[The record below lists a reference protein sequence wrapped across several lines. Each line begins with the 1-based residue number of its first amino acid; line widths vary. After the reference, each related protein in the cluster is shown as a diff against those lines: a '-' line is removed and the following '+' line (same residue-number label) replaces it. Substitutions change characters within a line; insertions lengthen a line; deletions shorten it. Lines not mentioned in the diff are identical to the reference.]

1 MFFWFIHGVPYENG
15 LKHVSGRR
23 RAGHFKT
30 MRYGKWTRWCTAG
43 MLVLLA
49 GCTAEEWAQFSK
61 EMEENQRAAAERRAT
76 YHNISVQCSDWDMRG
91 TATAG
96 LSAKGFRVM
105 YPGEGD
111 YGAVVAVN
119 KTAEEHTLI
128 RKGLYFV
135 STPGPDTRPGYKTK
149 VTVTVHDLNGKKL
162 AEYQGESSPGSP
174 TTVPRRRAPPA
185 ARQFPE
191 CPPAALFIGKGA
203 RLFVK
208 VTAGIRVMPG
218 FRFYVFCGT
227 GFYRPACRSIPGQ
240 H

>member
-105 YPGEGD
+105 YPGGGGLRGCRCRQQNGGRTYPD
-111 YGAVVAVN
+111 PQGPLFCLYSGA
-119 KTAEEHTLI
+119 
-128 RKGLYFV
+128 
-135 STPGPDTRPGYKTK
+135 
-149 VTVTVHDLNGKKL
+149 
-162 AEYQGESSPGSP
+162 
-174 TTVPRRRAPPA
+174 
-185 ARQFPE
+185 
-191 CPPAALFIGKGA
+191 
-203 RLFVK
+203 
-208 VTAGIRVMPG
+208 
-218 FRFYVFCGT
+218 
-227 GFYRPACRSIPGQ
+227 
-240 H
+240 

>member
-1 MFFWFIHGVPYENG
+1 MLFWFIHGVPYENG

-96 LSAKGFRVM
+96 LSAKGFRHVSRRGITGLSL
-105 YPGEGD
+105 PST
-111 YGAVVAVN
+111 
-119 KTAEEHTLI
+119 KRREEHTLI
-128 RKGLYFV
+128 RKGLYL
-135 STPGPDTRPGYKTK
+135 SLLRGLTHGRDTRPR
-149 VTVTVHDLNGKKL
+149 
-162 AEYQGESSPGSP
+162 SRSP
-174 TTVPRRRAPPA
+174 
-185 ARQFPE
+185 
-191 CPPAALFIGKGA
+191 
-203 RLFVK
+203 
-208 VTAGIRVMPG
+208 
-218 FRFYVFCGT
+218 
-227 GFYRPACRSIPGQ
+227 
-240 H
+240 

>member
-149 VTVTVHDLNGKKL
+149 VTVTGHDLNGKKL
-162 AEYQGESSPGSP
+162 AEYQGESSPGESYH
-174 TTVPRRRAPPA
+174 RSEA
-185 ARQFPE
+185 ARS
-191 CPPAALFIGKGA
+191 
-203 RLFVK
+203 
-208 VTAGIRVMPG
+208 
-218 FRFYVFCGT
+218 
-227 GFYRPACRSIPGQ
+227 ACRKAISRMPASSSLYW
-240 H
+240 

>member
-1 MFFWFIHGVPYENG
+1 
-15 LKHVSGRR
+15 
-23 RAGHFKT
+23 
-30 MRYGKWTRWCTAG
+30 
-43 MLVLLA
+43 
-49 GCTAEEWAQFSK
+49 
-61 EMEENQRAAAERRAT
+61 
-76 YHNISVQCSDWDMRG
+76 MRG

-162 AEYQGESSPGSP
+162 AEYQGESSPGESYH
-174 TTVPRRRAPPA
+174 RSEA
-185 ARQFPE
+185 ARSACRKAISRMPA
-191 CPPAALFIGKGA
+191 AALFIGKGA